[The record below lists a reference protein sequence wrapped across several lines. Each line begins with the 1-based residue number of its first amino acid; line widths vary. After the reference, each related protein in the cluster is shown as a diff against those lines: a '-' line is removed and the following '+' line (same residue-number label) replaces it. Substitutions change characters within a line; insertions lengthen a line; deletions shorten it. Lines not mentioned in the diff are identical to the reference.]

1 MVAPADD
8 AVDSKGPPFGP
19 SVELLVIQES
29 A

>member
-8 AVDSKGPPFGP
+8 AVDSEGPFGP